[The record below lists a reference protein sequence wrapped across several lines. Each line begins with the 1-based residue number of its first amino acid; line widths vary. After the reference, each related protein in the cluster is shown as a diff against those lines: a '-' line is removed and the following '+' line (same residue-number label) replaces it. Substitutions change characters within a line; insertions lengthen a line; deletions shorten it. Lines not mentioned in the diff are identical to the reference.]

1 MDINYS
7 VILAYAV
14 GIILLFILGR
24 VLFVPM
30 KVVLKLVYN
39 ALLGAIALLA
49 LNFIGELLGFHISFN
64 VITAFVVGTLGVPG
78 LILLVVLELIFNIM

>member
-1 MDINYS
+1 MEINYS

-24 VLFVPM
+24 VLLVPM

-39 ALLGAIALLA
+39 ALLGAIALIA
-49 LNFIGELLGFHISFN
+49 LNFVGGLLGFHIAFN
-64 VITAFVVGTLGVPG
+64 IITAFIVGTLGIPG
-78 LILLVVLELIFNIM
+78 LILLIILELIFNIL